1 VHRRVSRGHATSTA
15 CTHVLQ
21 HARTNQPEKL
31 PWKLKNGHATDKL
44 TDQNARPCTQTH
56 PKAEPVP
63 GAGAPN
69 PPLGVDPK
77 PAPPPKALPDAEA
90 AGAPKA
96 GAAADAPP
104 PKVLA
109 DAPPKPALAP
119 KALPDAEAAG
129 APKAGAAAPVLP
141 PKALADAPPKPVLA
155 PNALPDAEAAGAPK
169 AGAPADAPPPK
180 ADGAIA
186 VLPAAH
192 IRHTY
197 RTMPQ
202 GGSQEGGSQ

>member
-1 VHRRVSRGHATSTA
+1 MHRRVSRGHATSTA

-96 GAAADAPP
+96 GAAA
-104 PKVLA
+104 
-109 DAPPKPALAP
+109 
-119 KALPDAEAAG
+119 
-129 APKAGAAAPVLP
+129 PVLP

-197 RTMPQ
+197 RTVPQ

>member
-1 VHRRVSRGHATSTA
+1 M
-15 CTHVLQ
+15 
-21 HARTNQPEKL
+21 
-31 PWKLKNGHATDKL
+31 
-44 TDQNARPCTQTH
+44 
-56 PKAEPVP
+56 
-63 GAGAPN
+63 
-69 PPLGVDPK
+69 
-77 PAPPPKALPDAEA
+77 
-90 AGAPKA
+90 
-96 GAAADAPP
+96 
-104 PKVLA
+104 LA
-109 DAPPKPALAP
+109 DAPPEPALAP